1 MISPNDIITESLGP
15 AVAITGI
22 ALLLNGISAR
32 FSIAST
38 RVRELNRELLNTT
51 DQDRIANIQ
60 RQIPFFMER
69 VYLIR
74 NAMFIL
80 FGALGML
87 VFTAVS
93 IALAKLHFVHWEMVP
108 VWSFLSGLLLMLIAV
123 ILEAYETTINLRTLD
138 LDVDH
143 SFSRLSEQALNAEQS
158 NADNSGD

>member
-1 MISPNDIITESLGP
+1 MIPPNDIITESLGP

-32 FSIAST
+32 FSTAST
-38 RVRELNRELLNTT
+38 RVRELNRELLNTS
-51 DQDRIANIQ
+51 DAQRIANIQ

-108 VWSFLSGLLLMLIAV
+108 VWSFLSGLVLMLIAV
-123 ILEAYETTINLRTLD
+123 IIEAYETTINLRTLD

-143 SFSRLSEQALNAEQS
+143 SFNRMSEQSPDAEEPES
-158 NADNSGD
+158 DSAER

>member
-1 MISPNDIITESLGP
+1 MIPPNDIITESLGP

-32 FSIAST
+32 FSTAST
-38 RVRELNRELLNTT
+38 RVRELNRELLNTS
-51 DQDRIANIQ
+51 DAQRITNIQ

-108 VWSFLSGLLLMLIAV
+108 VWSFLSGLVLMLIAV
-123 ILEAYETTINLRTLD
+123 IIEAYETTINLRTLD

-143 SFSRLSEQALNAEQS
+143 SFSRMGEQS
-158 NADNSGD
+158 PNVEASDSESTAG